1 VREYPRPRGVLDRV
15 FLVADSVGLVAD
27 PSPETDQP
35 SAADRAAEARD
46 RVHFEEEA
54 LTHAD
59 QLYRIAL
66 RLSGSPQTAEELVQ
80 ETYLR
85 AFRGWRGYRP
95 GSNLAAWLATILR
108 NAFLDE
114 ARKQSRRPA
123 QESYEDTSEYYL
135 YNQLA
140 ESGGEPQEAVLNR
153 LAGSAIVD
161 SLADVPP
168 AFREVLVLVDIGEFS
183 YQDAADILGVP
194 IGTVM
199 SRLHRG
205 RRALKQSLAARA
217 SEGGA

>member
-1 VREYPRPRGVLDRV
+1 ML
-15 FLVADSVGLVAD
+15 LVADRVGLMPDATPD
-27 PSPETDQP
+27 QETSPGSE
-35 SAADRAAEARD
+35 RAREALD

-54 LTHAD
+54 LGHAD

-66 RLSGSPQTAEELVQ
+66 RLSGSQQAAEELVQ
-80 ETYLR
+80 EAYVR

-108 NAFLDE
+108 NVFLDE

-123 QESYEDTSEYYL
+123 QESFEDTTEYYL

-153 LAGSAIVD
+153 LSGGAIVD
-161 SLADVPP
+161 SLADIPP
-168 AFREVLVLVDIGEFS
+168 AFREVVVLVDIGDFS

-205 RRALKQSLAARA
+205 RRALKQALANRTSA
-217 SEGGA
+217 EGS